1 MRKSFL
7 FLLCICLWVPLAFS
21 QSAANGNVDQ
31 SFLND
36 FVCRNWTTADGL
48 PGMTITTVMQ
58 DSKGYLYIGTYDGL
72 VRFDGVEFVNF
83 TRTIDPK
90 YDFAS
95 VRSIFQDSRENLW
108 VGHNDEGVTCITPD
122 GEIRKYTTDD
132 GLPHNSVRAICED
145 KEGNI
150 WFGLASGICYMN
162 SSRKIIIPN
171 GLKEL
176 GQETIQVSK
185 LYCDTAGRVWIST
198 AIENDLFVYSNKMLE
213 RFTGITKIKNPSVN
227 EVTQDK
233 SGAFWFGVAPHYAV
247 RIKDTEETVFDIGH
261 DHQDGTVV
269 NSIIQDSA
277 GDYWFASD
285 SGITIIHNG
294 MYTYYDKRNG
304 IADDYINE
312 IIEDHEGNIWIA
324 YNRGGIEKMSQG
336 KFRTISMPIAIN
348 AICEDKIRGVTWLG
362 ADDGVYCYKDN
373 VFIENEVTEFCKNTR
388 VRHVGMTADNELLIS
403 CYSDLSQIRVTP
415 DGEITKWTVDDGLA
429 GHKCRVAI
437 KARNGDYY
445 IGTTQGLSIIS
456 HEDGS
461 ITNLTRS
468 NGFDNEFIMCIF
480 EDAKGQIW
488 VGTDGGGVYVLKDK
502 KIANHFSSER
512 GLAGNVIF
520 KVTDLGDGGLWIATG
535 TGVSKYTESD
545 GKFVNFNS
553 SNGLG
558 TDSVFQI
565 ICDYTQTTWM
575 TSNKGVLSATLEDME
590 KVASGE
596 KDRLSIKYYGSS
608 DGLITGG
615 VTSTSVSMQ
624 DSLGRIW
631 FTLIDGFAIYDPVK
645 SGKNQ
650 IAPKI
655 EVQEYT
661 IDNVKHDYIG
671 DTIVL
676 PPSAKRLSIKFT
688 GLSFI
693 SSDKMRFCYKLDG
706 FDKTYSDWSTMRN
719 VSYTNLQPGTYRFYV
734 MSQNS
739 DEIQSEPSDPVVIIK
754 QPYIWQLVWFWI
766 LIGIAVVSFAAFI
779 VWLKIRQMRRYQ
791 IQLEKKVEE
800 RTYDLKLEKEKSESL
815 LLNILPPEVA
825 KELTE
830 HPNKTIAKKFP
841 NITVL
846 FTDIVGFT
854 KMSDGM
860 DAEQLVSM
868 LNAMVTKF
876 DERAKREGIEKIK
889 TIGDAY
895 MAATGF
901 DEDDGFKGSLK
912 MVRFAQG
919 LIEDVR
925 AFNESSHVN
934 LQIRLGIN
942 TGELVA
948 GVIGKSKFIYDIWG
962 DTVNVASRMESTGEP
977 MKIHVTQST
986 FMQTEEH
993 FNYSEG
999 VEVEV
1004 KGKGKMKTYFLSCGG
1019 STGGASAGTAATP
1032 ERRPSGLLSRAVSLS
1047 LSAKPDKL

>member
-1 MRKSFL
+1 MRKPFL
-7 FLLCICLWVPLAFS
+7 FFLLVLMCVPLVFS
-21 QSAANGNVDQ
+21 QSAANGKVDQ

-48 PGMTITTVMQ
+48 PGMTITAIMQ

-95 VRSIFQDSRENLW
+95 VRSIFQDSHDNLW
-108 VGHNDEGVTCITPD
+108 VGHNDEGVTRITSD
-122 GEIRKYTTDD
+122 GEIHRFTTDE
-132 GLPHNSVRAICED
+132 GLVHNSVRAICED
-145 KEGNI
+145 KEYNI
-150 WFGLASGICYMN
+150 WFGTASGICYMTP
-162 SSRKIIIPN
+162 SGEIVVPQ
-171 GLKEL
+171 GLEEL
-176 GQETIQVSK
+176 GQETIQVSQ

-198 AIENDLFVYSNKMLE
+198 AIENDLFVYSDKKFE
-213 RFTGITKIKNPSVN
+213 RFTGITKIENPSVN

-233 SGAFWFGVAPHYAV
+233 SGAFWFGVAPHFAV
-247 RIKDTEETVFDIGH
+247 RIKDTEETVFNLEH
-261 DHQDGTVV
+261 DHLEGTVV

-312 IIEDHEGNIWIA
+312 IFEDREGNIWIA

-336 KFRTISMPIAIN
+336 KFRTITMPIAVN

-362 ADDGVYCYKDN
+362 ADDGMYCYKDN
-373 VFIENEVTEFCKNTR
+373 VFVENEVTELCKSSR
-388 VRHVGMTADNELLIS
+388 IRHVGMTPDGELLIS
-403 CYSDLSQIRVTP
+403 AYSGLSQVRVMP
-415 DGEITKWTVDDGLA
+415 NDEITVWTVQDGLA
-429 GHKCRVAI
+429 GLKCRVAI
-437 KARNGDYY
+437 KTSDGDYY
-445 IGTTQGLSIIS
+445 IGTTQGLSIIN

-461 ITNLTRS
+461 FTNITRED
-468 NGFDNEFIMCIF
+468 GFENEFIMCLF
-480 EDAKGQIW
+480 EDNQGRVW
-488 VGTDGGGVYVLKDK
+488 VGTDGGGIYILKDK
-502 KIANHFSSER
+502 KIVKHYTTHQ
-512 GLAGNVIF
+512 GLSGNVIF
-520 KVTDLGDGGLWIATG
+520 KVTYLTDKEIWIATG
-535 TGVSKYTESD
+535 TGVSKYIKETDS
-545 GKFVNFNS
+545 FFNFNS

-558 TDSVFQI
+558 TDSVFQS
-565 ICDYTQTTWM
+565 ICDYTQTIWM

-590 KVASGE
+590 AVARGE
-596 KDRLSIKYYGSS
+596 KDQVTIKYYGSS

-615 VTSTSVSMQ
+615 VTSTSVSMK
-624 DSLGRIW
+624 DSIGRIW

-645 SGKNQ
+645 SSKNQ
-650 IAPKI
+650 LAPEI

-661 IDNVKHDYIG
+661 VDNVKHEYTGEKI
-671 DTIVL
+671 IL

-693 SSDKMRFCYKLDG
+693 SSDRMRFCYKLDG
-706 FDKTYSDWSTMRN
+706 FEMHYSDWSTMRN
-719 VSYTNLQPGTYRFYV
+719 VSYTNLPPGTYRFYV

-739 DEIQSEPSDPVVIIK
+739 DEFQSEPSDPVIIVK
-754 QPYIWQLVWFWI
+754 QPYIWQLVWFWV
-766 LIGIAVVSFAAFI
+766 LIGLVVVGIAAFL
-779 VWLKIRQMRRYQ
+779 VWVKYRRMRRYQ
-791 IQLEKKVEE
+791 IALEKKVEE
-800 RTYDLKLEKEKSESL
+800 RTLDLKLEKEKSESL

-854 KMSDGM
+854 KMSGGM
-860 DAEQLVSM
+860 DAEELVSM
-868 LNAMVTKF
+868 LNAMVSKF
-876 DERAKREGIEKIK
+876 DERATREGIEKIK

-901 DEDDGFKGSLK
+901 NEDSGFKGALK

-919 LIEDVR
+919 LIQDVLD
-925 AFNESSHVN
+925 FNATSPIK

-962 DTVNVASRMESTGEP
+962 DTVNVASRMESTGQP
-977 MKIHVTQST
+977 MRIHVTGTT
-986 FMQTEEH
+986 FMQTEDH

-999 VEVEV
+999 VDVEV
-1004 KGKGKMKTYFLSCGG
+1004 KGKGKMKTYFLDCGQ
-1019 STGGASAGTAATP
+1019 TP
-1032 ERRPSGLLSRAVSLS
+1032 PPVPSETPAEPPRRPSGLLSRASSLKS
-1047 LSAKPDKL
+1047 